1 MERTPASL
9 LDRLRVPGDAA
20 AWDRLVE
27 LYSPL
32 LIAWG
37 RGIGLQEAD
46 VADLVQ
52 EVFTLL
58 LRKLPEFEYDPGKGF
73 RNWLRTV
80 TVNKARDLLRQR
92 AAQRLEGNEA
102 ALEVATAPDEE
113 PFWETHYREHVV
125 RRLLEVMQAEFE
137 PTTWR
142 ACWLCVTAGRSAPD
156 VAAELHISPGAVR
169 VAKLR
174 VLRRLRAEMAGL
186 VD

>member
-1 MERTPASL
+1 MEKTPASL
-9 LDRLRVPGDAA
+9 LQRLRVPGDTA

-32 LIAWG
+32 LVAWG

-58 LRKLPEFEYDPGKGF
+58 LRKLPQFVYDAGKGF
-73 RNWLRTV
+73 RAWLRTV
-80 TVNKARDLLRQR
+80 TVNKARDLLRRR
-92 AAQRLEGNEA
+92 AARAGINEA
-102 ALEVATAPDEE
+102 ALETAQAPEQE
-113 PFWETHYREHVV
+113 PFWEAHYREHVV

-142 ACWLCVTAGRSAPD
+142 ACWLCVTEGRTAPD
-156 VAAELHISPGAVR
+156 VAAELQISAGAVR

-186 VD
+186 LD

>member
-9 LDRLRVPGDAA
+9 LQRLRVPGDAA

-52 EVFTLL
+52 EVFALL
-58 LRKLPEFEYDPGKGF
+58 LRKLPQFEYDPGKSF
-73 RNWLRTV
+73 RSWLRTV

-92 AAQRLEGNEA
+92 AALPTEGHEG
-102 ALEVATAPDEE
+102 ALEIAPAPDEE
-113 PFWETHYREHVV
+113 PFWESHYREHVV
-125 RRLLEVMQAEFE
+125 RRLLEVMQNEFE
-137 PTTWR
+137 STTWR
-142 ACWLCVTAGRSAPD
+142 ACWLCVSEARAAPD
-156 VAAELHISPGAVR
+156 VAAELGISPGAVR

-174 VLRRLRAEMAGL
+174 VLRRLRAEMDGL
-186 VD
+186 LD